1 MNIKTLKKIQKG
13 RTWFLNQK
21 IKKSGKNNF
30 QKFSY
35 FELKDIVP
43 FHRQIC
49 DDLKIEAWYELTH
62 EYAYLYIF
70 DLEQDDGQEAVKFSF
85 PIRKESSSGKVTKDM
100 QDDGAI
106 QTYTKR
112 YLYVQLWDISDA
124 DAIDSK
130 NNALERVPPE
140 KSKKVIKEIGDE
152 LFKQHIS
159 NPTKQDWINGLECKL
174 KRKEVTIPEYN
185 EAKRMIESR

>member
-1 MNIKTLKKIQKG
+1 MNVKTWKKIAEG
-13 RTWFLNQK
+13 RTWFLQQK
-21 IKKSGKNNF
+21 IKKSGKNNY

-35 FELKDIVP
+35 FELKDIIP

-49 DDLKIEAWYELTH
+49 DELKIEAWYELTH
-62 EYAYLYIF
+62 DYAYLHII
-70 DLEQDDGQEAVKFSF
+70 DLEQDDGQETVKFSF
-85 PIRKESSSGKVTKDM
+85 PIRKESTSGKVTKDM

-130 NNALERVPPE
+130 NNAPERVSPE
-140 KSKKVIKEIGDE
+140 KSKMVIREIGNE
-152 LFKQHIS
+152 LFKQHIP
-159 NPTKQDWINGLECKL
+159 NPTKQDWINGLDNKL
-174 KRKEVTIPEYN
+174 KRKEISLPEYN
-185 EAKRMIESR
+185 EAKKLIEAR